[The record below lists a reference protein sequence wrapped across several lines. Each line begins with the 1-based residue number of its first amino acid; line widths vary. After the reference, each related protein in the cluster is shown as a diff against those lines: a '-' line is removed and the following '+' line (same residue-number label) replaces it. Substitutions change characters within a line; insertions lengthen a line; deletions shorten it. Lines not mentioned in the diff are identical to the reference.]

1 MQTIE
6 EQAADAP
13 AGVIVLVDEEAARA
27 LEEMRQRAEEERA
40 MRLDALGQSLAKTR
54 AEAISWRQVS
64 GIEDDMREDEEFYQ
78 GIDDMNRDE
87 HRSAWRSKA
96 TGAVAQRTTENTRSK
111 VFPNITRPFVDAA
124 SSRFADMILPTDDR
138 TWSIDHSPIAGG
150 QYDPQAQAQAKE
162 RVERARRRIEDWH
175 VECQW
180 HAVIRTVIEDAARI
194 GVGVLKGP
202 VPMKK
207 TRSVWSAEQN
217 ALRQVVTIQPGSKA
231 VDPWNFYP
239 DPACGENIHNGSF
252 VWERDFLT
260 KKQLRE
266 LIGKPGYIDSQI
278 HACLEEGAT
287 RANATFSPVEDM
299 RAPPGESNRFEIWY
313 FYGTAERDDLEAAGY
328 DVEGIVDPHAPVLVE
343 MVNNRV
349 IKAIRNPLD
358 DGEFPYDVMVWQR
371 RISHWAGIGVARQ
384 NRTPQRIVTAGTR
397 NLMDNAGLA
406 AGPMIVFRQGVV
418 YPADDGPVGIAPR
431 RIWFISEDADEIT
444 DARMAIGQ
452 IKVDMLVAELM
463 QIITLGMRLAE
474 DVTGLPMLIQG
485 QMGRAPDTVGGMQL
499 LNNNASSVMRRLAR
513 LFDDRVT
520 EPHVRRY
527 YQWLL
532 MDPSVPDEEKGD
544 YTIDARGSSALVE
557 RDIQNQSI
565 MQMGNMIL
573 DPRFGKD
580 PKKWMNEVLKASR
593 LDPKKFDYE
602 DDQWRQI
609 VANLAQG
616 PQDPKLAI
624 AQMRTEADAE
634 RLAAQQQFRE
644 RENDKDRALE
654 IILAEME
661 REGKHADAVATIRGR
676 LADTTIRTRTQRD
689 LSLLSGAAR
698 EVLNAPAEPVGRA
711 DPGRAFE
718 R

>member
-1 MQTIE
+1 
-6 EQAADAP
+6 
-13 AGVIVLVDEEAARA
+13 V
-27 LEEMRQRAEEERA
+27 
-40 MRLDALGQSLAKTR
+40 
-54 AEAISWRQVS
+54 
-64 GIEDDMREDEEFYQ
+64 
-78 GIDDMNRDE
+78 
-87 HRSAWRSKA
+87 
-96 TGAVAQRTTENTRSK
+96 
-111 VFPNITRPFVDAA
+111 
-124 SSRFADMILPTDDR
+124 
-138 TWSIDHSPIAGG
+138 
-150 QYDPQAQAQAKE
+150 
-162 RVERARRRIEDWH
+162 
-175 VECQW
+175 
-180 HAVIRTVIEDAARI
+180 
-194 GVGVLKGP
+194 
-202 VPMKK
+202 
-207 TRSVWSAEQN
+207 
-217 ALRQVVTIQPGSKA
+217 
-231 VDPWNFYP
+231 
-239 DPACGENIHNGSF
+239 
-252 VWERDFLT
+252 
-260 KKQLRE
+260 
-266 LIGKPGYIDSQI
+266 
-278 HACLEEGAT
+278 
-287 RANATFSPVEDM
+287 
-299 RAPPGESNRFEIWY
+299 
-313 FYGTAERDDLEAAGY
+313 
-328 DVEGIVDPHAPVLVE
+328 
-343 MVNNRV
+343 
-349 IKAIRNPLD
+349 
-358 DGEFPYDVMVWQR
+358 
-371 RISHWAGIGVARQ
+371 
-384 NRTPQRIVTAGTR
+384 R
-397 NLMDNAGLA
+397 NLMDNSGLTS
-406 AGPMIVFRQGVV
+406 GPQIVLRRGAIT
-418 YPADDGPVGIAPR
+418 PADGRWALTPR
-431 RIWFISEDADEIT
+431 KMWYASEDSDVQDVRTAFQVFDIP
-444 DARMAIGQ
+444 ARQ
-452 IKVDMLVAELM
+452 AELERVVQFALKM
-463 QIITLGMRLAE
+463 AE
-474 DVTGLPMLIQG
+474 DVTGMPAMLQG
-485 QMGRAPDTVGGMQL
+485 QATHAPDTVGGMQL

-689 LSLLSGAAR
+689 LSLLSGVAR